1 MDIKNLIDLALQYKV
16 ENAAEYIEQDV
27 VFALLTAH
35 AKANGEIYT
44 EGVLE
49 TLQDGFGFLRSP
61 GTTIFLDQMIFTS
74 VQVKFVNTR
83 CEQAIQLPEKFV
95 RRVLVKDISLFF
107 LQTNITDKIQKKF
120 AIKFSLKTSLRFIQ
134 LSV

>member
-16 ENAAEYIEQDV
+16 ENAAGMRRQDV

-61 GTTIFLDQMIFTS
+61 EHNYLAGPDDIYVSPSQIRKHAMRTGDTIAGKS
-74 VQVKFVNTR
+74 SSSSPR
-83 CEQAIQLPEKFV
+83 
-95 RRVLVKDISLFF
+95 
-107 LQTNITDKIQKKF
+107 
-120 AIKFSLKTSLRFIQ
+120 
-134 LSV
+134 